1 MNDDEPVDLL
11 FAESEDREKGF
22 AIVFESDI
30 KPKLAD
36 IETSRVTAVMAGEVE
51 KFRGTFKRTV
61 VPEILKFAGALT
73 YDPDDGVA
81 EAALYASKLFDEIQ
95 GIESEDLITG
105 ETSGLPFQWSEVR
118 SGTVGGFRGF
128 VVMVDL
134 LLERGEIGT
143 ETLILAVR
151 DKRTAGNLFERW
163 VRAFDKEK
171 QVSFDNAEFERDFEV
186 YATDA
191 QEARALVTAKLIRCI
206 TELGELTGATG
217 IEFAMVWNQFLLKVE
232 TQDDLFE
239 PSDVNRSALNTEDCR
254 RILAEIHKVLEI
266 VDTLAEGIKAEAG

>member
-1 MNDDEPVDLL
+1 MNNDEPADLL
-11 FAESEDREKGF
+11 FAEREDREKGF

-36 IETSRVTAVMAGEVE
+36 IETSRVAAVMAGEAE
-51 KFRGTFKRTV
+51 RFRGTFKRTV
-61 VPEILKFAGALT
+61 IPEILKFAGALT
-73 YDPDDGVA
+73 YDPDDGIV

-118 SGTVGGFRGF
+118 SGAVGGFRGF

-186 YATDA
+186 YAN
-191 QEARALVTAKLIRCI
+191 EARALVTAKLIRCI
-206 TELGELTGATG
+206 SELGELTGASG

>member
-1 MNDDEPVDLL
+1 MSDQPAGLL
-11 FAESEDREKGF
+11 FEETEDHEKGF
-22 AIVFESDI
+22 AILFERDI
-30 KPKLAD
+30 KPMLAD
-36 IETSRVTAVMAGEVE
+36 IETSRVAAVMAGEAK
-51 KFRGTFKRTV
+51 KFRTTFKHKV
-61 VPEILKFAGALT
+61 VPEILKFAGSFT
-73 YDPDDGVA
+73 YDADDGIA

-118 SGTVGGFRGF
+118 SGAVGGFRGF

-151 DKRTAGNLFERW
+151 DKRKAGNLFERW
-163 VRAFDKEK
+163 VRAFDREK
-171 QVSFDNAEFERDFEV
+171 QVSFSNAEFESEFEV
-186 YATDA
+186 YATDVT
-191 QEARALVTAKLIRCI
+191 EARALVTPKLIRCI
-206 TELGELTGATG
+206 SELGELTGAAG

-232 TQDDLFE
+232 TEDNLFE
-239 PSDVNRSALNTEDCR
+239 PSDVNRSALATGDCR

-266 VDTLAEGIKAEAG
+266 VDTLAEGVKAETA